1 MRHSPDVTS
10 VLDLPQTSAHVRH
23 ELSNVELHVVNL
35 IAKVEN
41 DVDSSPLNGITIQ
54 VSAFTSEN
62 VSSLYRRIYI

>member
-41 DVDSSPLNGITIQ
+41 DVDSSLNGITIQ